1 MNLNVSLNLFYSLI
15 ENLSIKIKKEGLLLW
30 NMNIYLFT
38 QD

>member
-1 MNLNVSLNLFYSLI
+1 MNVSLNLFYSLI